1 MATSFPTN
9 IDTFTDQTS
18 SDLITSAKW
27 NNLQDSIKAI
37 EAKVGADNSAITTS
51 HDYKLIGLATTLGA
65 ITSAA
70 DVVDLEKLHGI
81 TSSAT
86 EINQLH
92 ESGVMNA
99 DFEKLQDTVD
109 KLSQLHESG
118 VTTDDLEKLH
128 DITVEAA
135 PIGKIKARAY
145 TNAAHDID
153 AGPSATKVLID
164 TIDRDTEGVVDTT
177 NSRIIPNLPGD
188 YVVMGNVCAGSE
200 PSDLRINALILK
212 NGVLASCG
220 TSGSGIQDEI
230 PSQTQDR
237 LVSSSVSDL
246 IYMNGTDDY
255 LELWV
260 LNSSSSASALA
271 YTVEPT
277 VCPINY
283 ISVLGP
289 F

>member
-1 MATSFPTN
+1 MKFPS
-9 IDTFTDQTS
+9 IRQTVEQS
-18 SDLITSAKW
+18 PTIQDLIECVEILTGRRR
-27 NNLQDSIKAI
+27 NREIDYGTIDGVRT
-37 EAKVGADNSAITTS
+37 KVLDIVHLCNM
-51 HDYKLIGLATTLGA
+51 
-65 ITSAA
+65 
-70 DVVDLEKLHGI
+70 
-81 TSSAT
+81 
-86 EINQLH
+86 INQLH

-135 PIGKIKARAY
+135 RINTIGKIKARAY
-145 TNAAHDID
+145 RKAAQNID
-153 AGPSATKVLID
+153 ADGYTKVAID

-188 YVVMGNVCAGSE
+188 YVVMGNVYAGSE
-200 PSDLRINALILK
+200 PSDLRIDALIYK
-212 NGVLASCG
+212 NGVPASYG
-220 TSGSGIQDEI
+220 TSGIQDKYGF
-230 PSQTQDR
+230 
-237 LVSSSVSDL
+237 VSLSVSDL

-260 LNSSSSASALA
+260 LNNSSSASALA
-271 YTVEPT
+271 YSTVPT
-277 VCPINY
+277 GCPINY

>member
-1 MATSFPTN
+1 MAEIPAISDVPFGSPDIIRELKLAVDTLAGRIGGNVDYGTIDGVKTKVLN
-9 IDTFTDQTS
+9 IVH
-18 SDLITSAKW
+18 LC
-27 NNLQDSIKAI
+27 NM
-37 EAKVGADNSAITTS
+37 
-51 HDYKLIGLATTLGA
+51 
-65 ITSAA
+65 
-70 DVVDLEKLHGI
+70 
-81 TSSAT
+81 
-86 EINQLH
+86 INQLH
-92 ESGVMNA
+92 ESGVTKA
-99 DFEKLQDTVD
+99 
-109 KLSQLHESG
+109 
-118 VTTDDLEKLH
+118 DLEKLR

-145 TNAAHDID
+145 TNAAQDIYT
-153 AGPSATKVLID
+153 GPSATKVLID

-271 YTVEPT
+271 YTIEPT